1 MFSELVEGLLAELDI
16 PFYENQP
23 LLSKNPPQQFITYSF
38 YDIPQFYGAG
48 VEMITRYH
56 ITFNIYTT
64 GTNYKQNADT
74 INENLTALLLDNG
87 FVRQSG
93 SDSLSND
100 FPKYY
105 HKSAEFI
112 YDYENNS

>member
-1 MFSELVEGLLAELDI
+1 MIFDLIGGLLTELDI

-23 LLSKNPPQQFITYSF
+23 EFKGNSPEQFITYSL

-48 VEMITRYH
+48 VEMVTRYH

-64 GTNYKQNADT
+64 GTNYKQNADD
-74 INENLTALLLDNG
+74 ISINLTALLLDNG
-87 FVRQSG
+87 FVRQGG
-93 SDSLSND
+93 SCAVSND

-105 HKSAEFI
+105 HKAAEFI
-112 YDYENNS
+112 YDYEI

>member
-1 MFSELVEGLLAELDI
+1 MIFDLIGGLLTELDI

-23 LLSKNPPQQFITYSF
+23 EFSKNPPEQFITYSL
-38 YDIPQFYGAG
+38 YNVPQLYGAG

-64 GTNYKQNADT
+64 GTDYKQNADT
-74 INENLTALLLDNG
+74 ISVNLTALLLEND
-87 FVRQSG
+87 FIRQSG

-105 HKSAEFI
+105 HKAIEFI
-112 YDYENNS
+112 YDYEI

>member
-1 MFSELVEGLLAELDI
+1 MSIFELIGGLLTELDI

-23 LLSKNPPQQFITYSF
+23 EFAREPPEQFITYSL
-38 YDIPQFYGAG
+38 YNVPQFYGAG
-48 VEMITRYH
+48 VEIITRYH

-74 INENLTALLLDNG
+74 ISVNLTALLLEND
-87 FVRQSG
+87 FIRQSG

-105 HKSAEFI
+105 HKAIEFI
-112 YDYENNS
+112 YDYEI

>member
-1 MFSELVEGLLAELDI
+1 MSIFELIGGLLTVLDI
-16 PFYENQP
+16 PHYENQP
-23 LLSKNPPQQFITYSF
+23 VCKNPPEQFITYSL
-38 YDIPQFYGAG
+38 YNIPQFYGAG

-74 INENLTALLLDNG
+74 ISVNLTALLLEND
-87 FVRQSG
+87 FIRQSG

-105 HKSAEFI
+105 HKAIEFI
-112 YDYENNS
+112 YDYEI